1 MCYVKVHGHEHFACF
16 SCRKVFRPGEYP
28 GQHPVQRKREKTCP
42 QCGRDMAALG
52 VCFKTPRQR
61 NTRQWRKV
69 ELLYQH
75 GYTYPW
81 QGHCPG
87 TGPGYR
93 PRTLA
98 DTKEFL
104 KTS

>member
-1 MCYVKVHGHEHFACF
+1 MCYVKVHGREHFACF
-16 SCRKVFRPGEYP
+16 TCRKVFRPKGLYGRRP
-28 GQHPVQRKREKTCP
+28 GKVCP

-75 GYTYPW
+75 GYTYRW
-81 QGHCPG
+81 QGCCPG

-93 PRTLA
+93 PHTLA

-104 KTS
+104 KTN